1 MLVMAGWW
9 LFKRTSIPVTMSS
22 RKEVGKITCLY
33 LPKNILREPKGARGE
48 ELAVNYY

>member
-22 RKEVGKITCLY
+22 RKEVGKITCLH
-33 LPKNILREPKGARGE
+33 LPKKYIEGTQRGKGGRAGC
-48 ELAVNYY
+48 